1 MFFFAFGVVVGGIIV
16 CIAVIS
22 VSRIGCDDSV
32 ICVDF
37 AANRVVVFATGVA
50 GIGVVAAC
58 MNSDVLLSVTPLVPL
73 AFGLL
78 LFALELLLLVLVLL
92 PLVSV
97 HCWCWRRVCWCWWY

>member
-1 MFFFAFGVVVGGIIV
+1 MFVFAFGVVVGGISV
-16 CIAVIS
+16 GIAVIS

-32 ICVDF
+32 TRVGF

-58 MNSDVLLSVTPLVPL
+58 MNSDVLLSVTRLVPL

-97 HCWCWRRVCWCWWY
+97 HYWCWRRVCWCWWY